1 MVVFEQMLVLLIL
14 LIVGVIAARF
24 GVMDEDTTRRFTSFT
39 LLIPQTCMILGS
51 VINADLGITP
61 GHVFVILGVGVVMYA
76 VLVAL
81 SFLVPFVYRCKPED
95 KGIYSF
101 MTIFG
106 NTGFMGIPVARAL
119 FGNVAAFYTALL
131 NIPFNILAYTLGI
144 ALLNSG
150 GERSR
155 IQWKLLI
162 NPPMI
167 AAFLA
172 ILLAC
177 VDIRVPDPLAKAVGM
192 LGDMVVPCSMIIIGA
207 SLGAQKLRDVFGDL
221 RVYAFA
227 PVRLFVVPILL
238 WAVMHLIVRDEI
250 LIGTITLL
258 GAMPV
263 ASFATMLSI
272 QYGGN
277 VQMASRSVFVTTI
290 LSVATI
296 PLVCALL
303 PI

>member
-14 LIVGVIAARF
+14 LIVGVIASKF
-24 GVMDEDTTRRFTSFT
+24 GVMDEDTTRRFTRFA
-39 LLIPQTCMILGS
+39 LLIPQTCLILSS
-51 VINADLGITP
+51 VINNDLGISA
-61 GHVFVILGVGVVMYA
+61 GRVFVILGVGCVMYA
-76 VLVAL
+76 ILVAL
-81 SFLVPFVYRCKPED
+81 SFLVPVIYRCKPED

-106 NTGFMGIPVARAL
+106 NTGFMGIPVARAIL
-119 FGNVAAFYTALL
+119 GSSAAFYAALF
-131 NIPFNILAYTLGI
+131 NIPFNLLAYTLGI
-144 ALLNSG
+144 AMLNSR
-150 GERSR
+150 GERTK

-167 AAFLA
+167 AAFIA
-172 ILLAC
+172 IILLC
-177 VDIRVPDPLAKAVGM
+177 INIHVPDPLANAIGM
-192 LGDMVVPCSMIIIGA
+192 LGDMIVPCSMIIIGA
-207 SLGAQKLRDVFGDL
+207 SLGTQKLKDVFGDW

-227 PVRLFVVPILL
+227 PVRLFFVPIIL
-238 WAVMHLIVRDEI
+238 WAIMHLFVHDEVI
-250 LIGTITLL
+250 IGTITLL

-290 LSVATI
+290 LSVITI
-296 PLVCALL
+296 PIVCWIL
-303 PI
+303 PV